1 MQMTFPEWHEIKDS
15 LLCVRSVPMIEA
27 DMPTSTGQPYAI
39 TTEDLKNVD
48 VAIIGAPSQTNC
60 KTWPTA

>member
-1 MQMTFPEWHEIKDS
+1 MQVIFPEWHEIKDS

-27 DMPTSTGQPYAI
+27 DMPTSTDQPFAI